1 MYYGGELSKRVVL
14 QDSLLSVRSEAIK
27 MLMGNNARMHAQKD
41 SLLQVVGDKDRQ
53 ISTIMHKNSSYK
65 KKIRSKNA
73 SIGFLIVI
81 IMLSVLL

>member
-1 MYYGGELSKRVVL
+1 
-14 QDSLLSVRSEAIK
+14 